1 MSDTNGNV
9 EETTGPNVPSNNTQ
23 SSNNETTNITTKITT
38 STNTTVITLPL
49 TNTKTN
55 ADKSNGKLYN
65 DFHQIHYK
73 RLTFSIFLVENL
85 KKIPNRV

>member
-1 MSDTNGNV
+1 MSDTIANV
-9 EETTGPNVPSNNTQ
+9 GGTTGPNVPSNNTQ
-23 SSNNETTNITTKITT
+23 SSNNETTNITTITT

-65 DFHQIHYK
+65 DIYQIHYK
-73 RLTFSIFLVENL
+73 RLTHSVVWQKRISNV
-85 KKIPNRV
+85 